1 MCGIAGILNFNPG
14 APERG
19 SSEGQTLAQQPEMEA
34 IRRMTGA
41 MAHRGPDAVGT
52 YTDGPLTFGHLRL
65 SIIDL
70 SSAANQPFTDNS
82 GRYVIVF
89 NGEIYNYNE
98 VKQKLKEY
106 AFRTTSDTEMIIA
119 AYAAWGPACLAHF
132 RGMYAFAIWDKQER
146 ELFVVRDRLGVK
158 PLYYFSDSERLIFAS
173 EQRAILATGWVER
186 KADPEALLDY
196 FSYQSVSYPYSM
208 VKGIRQLE
216 AGAWMKIKNG
226 RIETKVYWDV
236 TSTRVDFDF
245 SDVAA
250 VKKRIREL
258 MLQSV
263 ERRLVSDVPVGAFLS
278 GGIDSSAVV
287 GLMAEAGDARP
298 NTFNICFEEEEFD
311 ESAYAEIIARKF
323 NTNHTRILL
332 KPTVF
337 LDELKNGLDAL
348 DIPSGDGINTYVVSK
363 AIRQSGMTVA
373 LSGAGGD
380 ELFAGYPFF
389 DQYLR
394 LRNMGGL
401 WKLPLRKTFAN
412 VLSWGQSYGKKARMG
427 QMLQLPG
434 NSIDHLYPV
443 FRQIISPRT
452 LGELTTLD
460 VCGSKGTAVGRELLG
475 KRASLDRLAL
485 LSQVSAAEYLGYT
498 QHTLLKDTDQM
509 SMAVSLEVRE
519 PYFDQDLVE
528 FVLATPDAIKK
539 PVYPKSLLVES
550 LKPLLPDEIVHRKK
564 KGFLFPWELW
574 LRNELRGFGDTHIKQ
589 MAQRSFIRPDRLLEH
604 WKRFLAG
611 DKDIRW
617 VELWLFIVL
626 DYWLEKNGVEV

>member
-1 MCGIAGILNFNPG
+1 MPLFDLKTVFMCGIAGILNFNN
-14 APERG
+14 
-19 SSEGQTLAQQPEMEA
+19 LQPELEA
-34 IRRMTGA
+34 VHRMTDA

-52 YTDGPLTFGHLRL
+52 YADGPLTFGHLRL

-98 VKQKLKEY
+98 VKRQLKEY

-119 AYAAWGPACLAHF
+119 AYATWGPDCLTYF

-158 PLYYFSDSERLIFAS
+158 PLYYFSDGQRLIFAS
-173 EQRAILATGWVER
+173 EQRAILATGWVEK
-186 KADPEALLDY
+186 KADPDALLDY

-226 RIETKVYWDV
+226 SIETKVYWDV
-236 TSTRVDFDF
+236 TSTRADFDF
-245 SDVAA
+245 SDGAA
-250 VKKRIREL
+250 VRKRIREL

-298 NTFNICFEEEEFD
+298 NTFNICFEEEEYD

-323 NTNHTRILL
+323 NTHHTRLLL

-394 LRNMGGL
+394 LRSMGGL
-401 WKLPLRKTFAN
+401 WKLPRGMRKAFAS
-412 VLSWGQSYGKKARMG
+412 VLSGGQSYGKKARMG
-427 QMLQLPG
+427 QMLRGPG
-434 NSIDHLYPV
+434 NGIDQLYPV
-443 FRQIISPRT
+443 FRQIISPAL

-460 VCGSKGTAVGRELLG
+460 VCGSKGGAIGRALAG
-475 KRASLDRLAL
+475 RSVSLDKLPL

-528 FVLATPDAIKK
+528 FVLAIPDELKK

-574 LRNELRGFGDTHIKQ
+574 LRNELRAFGETHIKR
-589 MAQRSFIRPDRLLEH
+589 MAERPFIKSDALLGQ

-611 DKDIRW
+611 DKNIRW
-617 VELWLFIVL
+617 AELWLFIVL
-626 DYWLEKNGVEV
+626 EYWLEKNGVEC